1 MNAHRD
7 PDRLINAFLME
18 GQTQLADPV
27 YDAVRATIEQ
37 KRQRVVFG
45 PWRLPD
51 IMNKFVPLGLGAAA
65 VVLVLV
71 VGTQLLRTPASDGGV
86 GGAPSTTPSATPSP
100 SAEPSV
106 AGPSASADTGLPVGS
121 AHVLIDRDG
130 VRGTVTVPAPG
141 WGGDSGIM
149 AKNDNVDPPDG
160 AGMITF
166 TGELYV
172 FGDPCEWSTT
182 KPETPAR
189 TVDELVVALSA
200 QASRDAS
207 APVDITVGGHAGK
220 SITLHVP
227 DDAAYSA
234 SEFTDCD
241 QGFFGSWGVDSEPTP
256 SRHHQGPG
264 QIDELWILDVDGV
277 LTVIDTAYYAGT
289 PVEHVDEIRAI
300 VESTTFE

>member
-18 GQTQLADPV
+18 GQTELADPV

-100 SAEPSV
+100 TAEPSV
-106 AGPSASADTGLPVGS
+106 AGPSASADPGLPVGS
-121 AHVLIDRDG
+121 SFVLIDRDG

-141 WGGDSGIM
+141 WGGDGGIM
-149 AKNDNVDPPDG
+149 AKNDSVDPPDG
-160 AGMITF
+160 VGMITF

-172 FGDPCEWSTT
+172 FGDPCEWSKT

-189 TVDELVVALSA
+189 TVDELVAALTA

-227 DDAAYSA
+227 NDAIFSQ
-234 SEFTDCD
+234 CD
-241 QGFFGSWGVDSEPTP
+241 EGKFGSWNDGVEPGP
-256 SRHHQGPG
+256 SRYHQGPG

-289 PVEHVDEIRAI
+289 PVENVEEMRAI
-300 VESTTFE
+300 VESATFE